1 MTQAERIATCPELA
15 RRIRQHMQDSRIFG
29 QMETAARAPL
39 IALAEDPGET
49 KAAQACRQN
58 LQAKT
63 AMAEWLI
70 GHLPWTIRAFPNR
83 AAAGDPSA
91 RR

>member
-1 MTQAERIATCPELA
+1 MKLLVDAMVLHFQIKV
-15 RRIRQHMQDSRIFG
+15 
-29 QMETAARAPL
+29 
-39 IALAEDPGET
+39 ALAEDPGET